1 MVTAEQYRDLSP
13 HNSVVR
19 SDRAEAMVRV
29 FNLGKYHHFS
39 ESDRSTPARLPNT
52 GAGSLR
58 RVVIVLAA
66 LAFLDAFGLRDSP
79 LGAATFTW
87 NAGASGPTWSTA
99 SNWGGTVPGAADIG
113 AFAGASYVSQPSLST
128 SAIIGGLWDTGAAAV
143 TISGSAL
150 TLTGTDT
157 INGNANTGIEAD
169 LAAGALT
176 INAPLVLA
184 HNQTW
189 INNSVNPITV
199 NGPLTGGYALT
210 TSGSGS
216 ITLTSTA
223 NSYSGGT
230 TVTAGTL
237 QIGNAATNGAVGSG
251 TYNIA
256 AAARLYLDYATATPP
271 TWSKFS
277 GAGSL
282 ELNSAQPVNGSAQWC
297 PSGGLGL
304 TSSFS
309 GSLQVDNGRV
319 QGTPANLGGASN
331 VVINNGAQ
339 FLAFDGSYNG
349 TAYNYTQN
357 FSISGLGWGENGYN
371 DGALRV
377 SGESATFSGHITLT
391 GNTGL
396 FTQSAPSSYLTVSG
410 PISGP
415 YNLAVNATGEPIV
428 LSASNSYS
436 GGTTLASGQ
445 LNIANAAALGSGTL
459 TMAGGSF
466 DNTSGSSMT
475 LVNNIPQAW
484 NSSFTYVGS
493 ANNLNLGAGAVTLG
507 GGITATVNAKV
518 LTVGGGIG
526 GAYGL
531 TTAGGGVLDLLGTS
545 SYSGGTTITAGTLMI
560 GGAGLL
566 GNGNYTAT
574 IANGGALVVN
584 TSGSQTFGG
593 VISGSGAISQLGPGT
608 LTANAANT
616 FTGILNIDGGVF
628 ATNSVSTGGA
638 AQGMGEASSL
648 VLNGGAFRY
657 TGGNSGTNFAPTV
670 NFGSGGGT
678 IDTPSGYF
686 FYGGALS
693 GSGQLTVINSAGLN
707 SAWLLDTGNSP
718 AFTGNIVIGDGL
730 HAQGGIQ
737 YRSNAAYPLGT
748 GTITVNALGLLT
760 ADNGSTSPGTL
771 PNNIILNGGTF
782 GTQSASVTYGGAI
795 NIRSNSF
802 VGSPPSLGAPNS
814 TSGVITVL
822 GAISGAATASL
833 TKNTTDTAIFAA
845 ANTYTGATIVAAG
858 TLKAG
863 VATVG
868 GASPTSGAFG
878 VDSPVAVLSGGTLDL
893 SGFSETIG
901 SLTDSGSPGGTIT
914 SSSPGSPILTVGGL
928 GASTTFS
935 GMIQNGSAALGLN
948 VVGPGRLSISGSQNT
963 FSGGS
968 TISSGSLALVSAG
981 TLGGGSIAIMPGG
994 VLDTSALASG
1004 YTMTGGTFTAGRI
1017 AAPATDI
1024 NGSLTVKGAVISI
1037 AGVNQAGTMA
1047 VSGNLTLGGVTL
1059 AYDWGDQIAVG
1070 GSLTL
1075 AGTDYVVPN
1084 SVLNPG
1090 TTTLFTYSGAA
1101 PNLAD
1106 LVTSGVNGSNARQ
1119 TYNFAT
1125 SGGSAVTLTVAG
1137 VAGNLIWTG
1146 GGSGVWYTGTGPAA
1160 NWYNTSS
1167 GTADYFYTNDYVT
1180 FSDSGSAAPNV
1191 TISGSVAP
1199 GSLTV
1204 SNTAVNYTFQGGPIT
1219 GLTGLTK
1226 KGPGT
1231 LTLAQTNTFSG
1242 GTSINGGVIALG
1254 TNNALPIAGGL
1265 TLGTVGGNGTIDMAG
1280 FNQQLAGLTV
1290 GSGASSANQVVG
1302 NSAVSSTSTLT
1313 YSNSDGASTFAGTIQ
1328 NGVGGSGGLVA
1339 LTVAGGLLNLS
1350 GSNIYSG
1357 LTTIQG
1363 GTLQLGSTTALYA
1376 GGAAN
1381 TVVDNGTLDLAGN
1394 NASLAMTGSGSVINS
1409 AAPATLTLGG
1419 NNASYT
1425 FTGNIFGTTLNL
1437 AKAGSGVLTLTGS
1450 NGASSTLVSQGTL
1463 QLTAAAVASYSSGTT
1478 TVNSGAVLQWNPA
1491 ANATLAANTYYV
1503 GAGVLQK
1510 AGVATLGNGNQLVN
1524 ADLSAGGVLDIQAG
1538 DLDIG
1543 GQQAFQA
1550 SNSGGLNIAAG
1561 ASFHIS
1567 DTSVQEDWL
1576 TGSGTLNNANNNSVP
1591 TITLG
1596 VANNVNN
1603 LAYGVTNNTATFF
1616 GTIGGAQ
1623 TYGGVSVNSVNL
1635 VKVGTGTQILAG
1647 GNGYSGSTAISG
1659 GTLQLGTGA
1668 SGHDGSIANTSG
1680 VTDNAA
1686 LVYNLFGNQT
1696 AAYAI
1701 SGSGSLTKLGQG
1713 KLTLTGTNSCT
1724 GQTTV
1729 SAGTLQLGDG
1739 SANNGIVGG
1748 NVVNNSALVFA
1759 NPASLAYG
1767 GVVSGS
1773 GSFTKSGAGTLC
1785 LTGYLTYSGPTVISA
1800 GTVRLGT
1807 LAAFGGNGYGYSV
1820 NSAAITSTPIAGNVL
1835 ELTDGNGG
1843 EARSVFYN
1851 WPVSPVNGFTATFTY
1866 TPSSG
1871 ANTADGVTFVLQ
1883 NDPRGTAALGA
1894 VGGSFGY
1901 AGNSGTGINPS
1912 AAIDLNLYN
1921 DVNQTAYDINGNL
1934 GTEVTVNN
1942 VNFHS
1947 GDPINVSVT
1956 YNSQSQVMAWTLS
1969 DTVAGTSFS
1978 TSQAGVNLQ
1987 SVLSGTTAYIGFS
2000 GGDGGAVS
2008 TQTISN
2014 FTYTP
2019 AVPVNNIL
2027 PASTALTLA
2036 TGATLDLYGA
2046 SQTVGSLTGSGTVT
2060 SSFGSGSLTVGN
2072 GNASSTFAGT
2082 MQNGSGQLSLTKA
2095 GTGTFSLTGNVN
2107 LAGTLTVS
2115 GGTLGQTT
2123 GVVQAATAIVDGG
2136 AVNLSGNGQ
2145 LAFSSNL
2152 IVGNSAAGTFT
2163 QTGGTGSGL
2172 ASGAL
2177 YLGYYSGAS
2186 GTYNLIGSG
2195 LLKAPNEY
2203 VGYSGSGSFNQS
2215 GGTNSVT
2222 GTLNVGYGSVSN
2234 GAYSLGGSVLL
2245 SAQNEA
2251 VGVQGAGS
2259 FVQTGGTNSSAIFVS
2274 NSGSYS
2280 ISGGLLQNTG
2290 AGATFV
2296 LDNSFQQSGG
2306 TINVSPNGFLLLTA
2320 SAAFGLSGSGQ
2331 LSSKSELIGY
2341 GGSGA
2346 FTQAGG
2352 TNSVTGVSFGFTGL
2366 ILGYNSPD
2374 SGTYNLDG
2382 GLLNVNALSAG
2393 SGAAAFN
2400 FGGGTLGAVGSFS
2413 SSLNMTLTSSGG
2425 NAMIDTAGGNIS
2437 LAGILSGSG
2446 GLTKYGS
2453 GTLILSGDN
2462 RYLGGTT
2469 VDGGKLIV
2477 DYSDS
2482 LPDGSSL
2489 IVGQAAASIFSP
2501 VVAGVPANAQLPAAV
2516 PEPGTWAICAAG
2528 ITLLLLARTRLL
2540 RRYRVLA
2547 YGWRLKMTTFQ

>member
-1 MVTAEQYRDLSP
+1 MATAEQHRELSP
-13 HNSVVR
+13 RHSVAR
-19 SDRAEAMVRV
+19 SDRAEAKVCV
-29 FNLGKYHHFS
+29 SYFGKHHHFL
-39 ESDRSTPARLPNT
+39 ESDRSPGARLQNM

-58 RVVIVLAA
+58 RVAVVLAA
-66 LAFLDAFGLRDSP
+66 LAFVGAFGLGDSP

-87 NAGASGPTWSTA
+87 NANASGPTWSTA
-99 SNWGGTVPGAADIG
+99 SNWGGTVPGPADIG

-128 SAIIGGLWDTGAAAV
+128 SASIGGLWDTGTAAV

-169 LAAGALT
+169 PASGGLT
-176 INAPLVLA
+176 INAPLLLA

-199 NGPLTGGYALT
+199 NGAVTGGFALT

-216 ITLTSTA
+216 LILTSTA

-237 QIGNAATNGAVGSG
+237 QIGNAATNGAIGSG

-256 AAARLYLDYATATPP
+256 AAARLYLDYATAAPP
-271 TWSKFS
+271 TWSTFS

-282 ELNSAQPVNGSAQWC
+282 GLNSAQAVNGSANWC
-297 PSGGLGL
+297 PSAGLSLSGG
-304 TSSFS
+304 FS
-309 GSLQVDNGRV
+309 GTLQVDNGRV
-319 QGTPANLGGASN
+319 QGTPANLGGARN

-357 FSISGLGWGENGYN
+357 FSISGLGWGEGGYN

-377 SGESATFSGHITLT
+377 SGMNATFSGSIALT

-396 FTQSAPSSYLTVSG
+396 FTQSAPASYMTVSG
-410 PISGP
+410 RISGP
-415 YNLAVNATGEPIV
+415 YNLAINATGEPIV

-466 DNTSGSSMT
+466 DNTSGGSMT
-475 LVNNIPQAW
+475 LANNIPQAW

-493 ANNLNLGAGAVTLG
+493 ANNLNLGAGPVTLG
-507 GGITATVNAKV
+507 GGITATVNAKT
-518 LTVGGGIG
+518 LTVGGAIG
-526 GAYGL
+526 GAFGL
-531 TTAGGGVLDLLGTS
+531 TKAGAGTLVLLGTS
-545 SYSGGTTITAGTLMI
+545 SYSGGTTITAGTLAI

-566 GNGNYTAT
+566 GNGNYAAT
-574 IANGGALVVN
+574 IANGGAMVVN

-616 FTGILNIDGGVF
+616 FTGVLNIDGGVF
-628 ATNSVSTGGA
+628 ATNSVSTVGA

-670 NFGSGGGT
+670 NIGPSGGT
-678 IDTPSGYF
+678 LDTPSGYF
-686 FYGGALS
+686 FYGGAFS
-693 GSGQLTVINSAGLN
+693 GSGRLTVLNSAGLN
-707 SAWLLDTGNSP
+707 GAWLLDTGNSP
-718 AFTGNIVIGDGL
+718 TFTGNIVIGDGV
-730 HAQGGIQ
+730 HAQSGIQ

-760 ADNGSTSPGTL
+760 ADNGLTSPGTL
-771 PNNIILNGGTF
+771 PNNIIMNGGTF
-782 GTQSASVTYGGAI
+782 GTQSANVTYGGTI
-795 NIRSNSF
+795 NLQSSSF
-802 VGSPPSLGAPNS
+802 VGSPPSLGSPNS
-814 TSGVITVL
+814 TSGIITVL
-822 GAISGAATASL
+822 GVISGGATASL
-833 TKNTTDTAIFAA
+833 TKNTADTAVFAA

-863 VATVG
+863 AATVG

-878 VDSPVAVLSGGTLDL
+878 VDSPVAVQGGGILDL
-893 SGFSETIG
+893 NGFSETIG
-901 SLTDSGSPGGTIT
+901 SLTDNGSPGGTIT
-914 SSSPGSPILTVGGL
+914 SSSPGSPVLTVGGL

-935 GMIQNGSAALGLN
+935 GVLQNGSAALGLN
-948 VVGPGRLSISGSQNT
+948 VIGPGQLTISGSQNT
-963 FSGGS
+963 YSGG
-968 TISSGSLALVSAG
+968 TTVGSGTLALVSAG

-1004 YTMTGGTFTAGRI
+1004 YTMTGGTLTAGRI

-1024 NGSLTVKGAVISI
+1024 NGSLTVKNAAINI
-1037 AGVNQAGTMA
+1037 AGVNQAGTMT
-1047 VSGNLTLGGVTL
+1047 VGGNLTLSGATL

-1084 SVLNPG
+1084 SVLSPG

-1119 TYNFAT
+1119 TYTFAT

-1137 VAGNLIWTG
+1137 VAGNLVWTG
-1146 GGSGVWYTGTGPAA
+1146 GGSGVWYTGAGSAA

-1167 GTADYFYTNDYVT
+1167 GTADFFYTNDYVT
-1180 FSDSGSAAPNV
+1180 FSDSGSAAPTV

-1199 GSLTV
+1199 GSLNV
-1204 SNTAVNYTFQGGPIT
+1204 SNSAVNYTFQGGPIT
-1219 GLTGLTK
+1219 GLTSLTK
-1226 KGPGT
+1226 NGPGT

-1242 GTSINGGVIALG
+1242 GTMINGGVIVLG
-1254 TNNALPIAGGL
+1254 ANNALPIAGGL
-1265 TLGTVGGNGTIDMAG
+1265 SLGTSGASGTFDMAG

-1290 GSGASSANQVVG
+1290 GGGAAGANQIIG

-1313 YSNSDGASTFAGTIQ
+1313 YSGAPSGSGGASTYAGTIQ
-1328 NGVGGSGGLVA
+1328 NGISGSGGLVA

-1350 GSNIYSG
+1350 GSNTYGG

-1363 GTLQLGSTTALYA
+1363 GTLQMGSATALYA

-1381 TVVDNGTLDLAGN
+1381 TLIDNGTLDLAGN
-1394 NASLAMTGSGSVINS
+1394 NASLAVTGSGSVINS
-1409 AAPATLTLGG
+1409 AAAATLTLGS
-1419 NNASYT
+1419 NNATYT
-1425 FTGNIFGTTLNL
+1425 FAGNIQGSTLNL
-1437 AKAGSGVLTLTGS
+1437 TKTGTGVLALTGS
-1450 NGASSTLVSQGTL
+1450 NSAGSTLVSQGTL

-1478 TVNSGAVLQWNPA
+1478 TINSGAVLQWNPT
-1491 ANATLAANTYYV
+1491 ANATLAANTFYV

-1510 AGVATLGNGNQLVN
+1510 VGAATLGNGNQLVN
-1524 ADLSAGGVLDIQAG
+1524 ANLSAGGVLDIQTG

-1561 ASFHIS
+1561 ASLHIS
-1567 DTSVQEDWL
+1567 DSAVQEDWL
-1576 TGSGTLNNANNNSVP
+1576 TGSGTLNNSYNNSVP

-1596 VANNVNN
+1596 VANDANN
-1603 LAYGVTNNTATFF
+1603 LAYGVTNNTATFS

-1635 VKVGTGTQILAG
+1635 VKVGAGTQILAG
-1647 GNGYSGSTAISG
+1647 ANGYSGSTTISG
-1659 GTLQLGTGA
+1659 GTLQLGTGGI
-1668 SGHDGSIANTSG
+1668 GHDGSIANTSG

-1713 KLTLTGTNSCT
+1713 KLTLTGTNSGT
-1724 GQTTV
+1724 GITTV

-1739 SANNGIVGG
+1739 SVNNGIVGG
-1748 NVVNNSALVFA
+1748 NIVNNSALVFA

-1773 GSFTKSGAGTLC
+1773 GSFTKSAAGTLC
-1785 LTGYLTYSGPTVISA
+1785 LTGNQSYSGPTVISA

-1807 LAAFGGNGYGYSV
+1807 LAGFGGNGCGFTV
-1820 NSAAITSTPIAGNVL
+1820 NSETITSTPFTGNVL
-1835 ELTDGNGG
+1835 TLTDGNGG
-1843 EARSVFYN
+1843 EGRSAFYN
-1851 WPVSPVNGFTATFTY
+1851 WQVSPVNGFTATFTY

-1894 VGGSFGY
+1894 AGGSFGY
-1901 AGNSGTGINPS
+1901 ASGGGTGISPS

-1921 DVNQTAYDINGNL
+1921 DVNQTAYDTGGNL
-1934 GTEVTVNN
+1934 GTPTSINN
-1942 VNFHS
+1942 VNLHS

-1956 YNSQSQVMAWTLS
+1956 YNSQSQVMAWTLT
-1969 DTVAGTSFS
+1969 DTLAGTSFS

-1987 SVLSGTTAYIGFS
+1987 SVLSGTSAYVGFS
-2000 GGDGGAVS
+2000 GGDGAAVS

-2014 FTYTP
+2014 FSYTP
-2019 AVPVNNIL
+2019 AVPGNNIL

-2036 TGATLDLYGA
+2036 GGATLDLYGV
-2046 SQTVGSLTGSGTVT
+2046 SQTVGSLTGAGAVT
-2060 SSFGSGSLTVGN
+2060 SSSGSGSLTVGS

-2082 MQNGSGQLSLTKA
+2082 MQNGNGRALADEGRHGHLRPHRKCQSRGHTDRQRRHA
-2095 GTGTFSLTGNVN
+2095 GPGGRHR
-2107 LAGTLTVS
+2107 AGRDR
-2115 GGTLGQTT
+2115 GRRRR
-2123 GVVQAATAIVDGG
+2123 
-2136 AVNLSGNGQ
+2136 
-2145 LAFSSNL
+2145 
-2152 IVGNSAAGTFT
+2152 
-2163 QTGGTGSGL
+2163 GL
-2172 ASGAL
+2172 Q
-2177 YLGYYSGAS
+2177 
-2186 GTYNLIGSG
+2186 
-2195 LLKAPNEY
+2195 PER
-2203 VGYSGSGSFNQS
+2203 QR
-2215 GGTNSVT
+2215 
-2222 GTLNVGYGSVSN
+2222 
-2234 GAYSLGGSVLL
+2234 
-2245 SAQNEA
+2245 A
-2251 VGVQGAGS
+2251 VGV
-2259 FVQTGGTNSSAIFVS
+2259 F
-2274 NSGSYS
+2274 
-2280 ISGGLLQNTG
+2280 
-2290 AGATFV
+2290 
-2296 LDNSFQQSGG
+2296 
-2306 TINVSPNGFLLLTA
+2306 
-2320 SAAFGLSGSGQ
+2320 
-2331 LSSKSELIGY
+2331 K
-2341 GGSGA
+2341 
-2346 FTQAGG
+2346 
-2352 TNSVTGVSFGFTGL
+2352 
-2366 ILGYNSPD
+2366 
-2374 SGTYNLDG
+2374 
-2382 GLLNVNALSAG
+2382 
-2393 SGAAAFN
+2393 
-2400 FGGGTLGAVGSFS
+2400 
-2413 SSLNMTLTSSGG
+2413 
-2425 NAMIDTAGGNIS
+2425 
-2437 LAGILSGSG
+2437 
-2446 GLTKYGS
+2446 
-2453 GTLILSGDN
+2453 
-2462 RYLGGTT
+2462 
-2469 VDGGKLIV
+2469 
-2477 DYSDS
+2477 
-2482 LPDGSSL
+2482 
-2489 IVGQAAASIFSP
+2489 
-2501 VVAGVPANAQLPAAV
+2501 
-2516 PEPGTWAICAAG
+2516 
-2528 ITLLLLARTRLL
+2528 
-2540 RRYRVLA
+2540 
-2547 YGWRLKMTTFQ
+2547 